1 MKAFKSEAT
10 SSSSWASW
18 MAVISRGR
26 LGGRLF
32 SEDEILRDFIEIA
45 LALKYVHDRRIL
57 QYIHEGWESQMR

>member
-1 MKAFKSEAT
+1 
-10 SSSSWASW
+10 